1 MTDLDLQDP
10 TTTSWAR
17 SALYG
22 VVASLFRHPAN
33 SLFRNYSDRAE
44 WDALLEALRA
54 AGYGGIERITQF
66 ARGLHEASHRSS
78 RESMTDSYIA
88 LFGHTSRGTAPPY
101 ETEYG
106 GGGPFSQ
113 PQELSDISGFYSAF
127 GLALDPSRHERFDHI
142 CCECE
147 FMCFLCAREAHALE
161 RADTS
166 TAQAASAA
174 QRLFL
179 RDHLGAFGR
188 TFFYRVTQEEHDS
201 WHASAAQFAAAF
213 LEAECRRFDLP
224 VDRAYLPLRPAG
236 DFNVPLA
243 CGACATACGD
253 LGSPP
258 E

>member
-1 MTDLDLQDP
+1 MPDLDQNGSS
-10 TTTSWAR
+10 TTAWAR

-22 VVASLFRHPAN
+22 VLASLFRHPAN
-33 SLFRNYSDRAE
+33 SLFRDFSDLAE
-44 WDALLEALRA
+44 RDALLEAVRA
-54 AGYGGIERITQF
+54 AQYGGIERVTQ
-66 ARGLHEASHRSS
+66 AAGALHEASRRGS
-78 RESMTDSYIA
+78 RESLMGSYIA
-88 LFGHTSRGTAPPY
+88 LFGHTSRGAAPPY

-106 GGGPFSQ
+106 AGGPFSQ

-127 GLALDPSRHERFDHI
+127 GLSLDPSRHERFDHI

-147 FMCFLCAREAHALE
+147 FMCFLYAREAHALE
-161 RADTS
+161 RADAS
-166 TAQAASAA
+166 AAQAAAAA

-188 TFFYRVTQEEHDS
+188 TFFFRVTQEGYDT
-201 WHASAAQFAAAF
+201 WHASAARFAAAF
-213 LEAECRRFDLP
+213 LEAECLRFGLP
-224 VDRAYLPLRPAG
+224 VDRAYLPLRPAE
-236 DFNVPLA
+236 DISVPMA